1 MEKNNDDMYSVD
13 KLIAISNF
21 KPDEIDSVAKKSRKL
36 LTSRLTKFKLK
47 KNETFAPPLHTTR
60 SLARIPINA
69 SLLAQKLKRYFNITE
84 I

>member
-47 KNETFAPPLHTTR
+47 KNLVTR
-60 SLARIPINA
+60 
-69 SLLAQKLKRYFNITE
+69 K
-84 I
+84 